1 MLLVNV
7 HKLDI
12 ILAQTIGLSTLEH
25 KVYSIGRVLGLESQ
39 DIFILGGTQD
49 LGQGSQVDAKRDVA
63 VAAIR
68 REALGAEQHRN
79 QSNVGVVHGLKGDT
93 GVIAIEVA
101 VLDQVLDRVDNL
113 VTKASMMMLDIKR
126 RERIQRK
133 TYTLQ
138 QTGLL
143 ETGFQHCIFAV
154 LVVPSQTVRRRF
166 SGRTGD
172 EGYVSRVL
180 IVYEEAEE

>member
-1 MLLVNV
+1 M
-7 HKLDI
+7 
-12 ILAQTIGLSTLEH
+12 
-25 KVYSIGRVLGLESQ
+25 
-39 DIFILGGTQD
+39 
-49 LGQGSQVDAKRDVA
+49 
-63 VAAIR
+63 
-68 REALGAEQHRN
+68 
-79 QSNVGVVHGLKGDT
+79 GVVHGLKGDT

-113 VTKASMMMLDIKR
+113 VTKALIIMLDIKR

-154 LVVPSQTVRRRF
+154 LAVPSQTVGRRI
-166 SGRTGD
+166 SVRTGD
-172 EGYVSRVL
+172 EEYVSIVL
-180 IVYEEAEE
+180 ICVLRG